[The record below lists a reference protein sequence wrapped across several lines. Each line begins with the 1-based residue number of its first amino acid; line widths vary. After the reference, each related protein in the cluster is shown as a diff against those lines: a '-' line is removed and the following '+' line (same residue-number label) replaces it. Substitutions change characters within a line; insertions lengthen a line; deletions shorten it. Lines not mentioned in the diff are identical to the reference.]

1 MKRNLKKGT
10 ALLLTGTIFMSTLST
25 TAFAAEPA
33 KEQTLPLSVSLSTS
47 QDNTDDFSMSLD
59 DMNVFQ
65 KEFYKSLDEQGVNID
80 GVGIQTRGVKSKAAK
95 QAAKIMLKKLYK
107 IGSKSFNK
115 AIKNAAKKIPNKK
128 VAEKITS
135 VVTYDKIS
143 AILNIVANVEGTITD
158 ALKSQIVKLGIP
170 SVAADV
176 IARAVVFVLL

>member
-1 MKRNLKKGT
+1 
-10 ALLLTGTIFMSTLST
+10 
-25 TAFAAEPA
+25 
-33 KEQTLPLSVSLSTS
+33 
-47 QDNTDDFSMSLD
+47 
-59 DMNVFQ
+59 
-65 KEFYKSLDEQGVNID
+65 
-80 GVGIQTRGVKSKAAK
+80 
-95 QAAKIMLKKLYK
+95 MLKKLYK

>member
-33 KEQTLPLSVSLSTS
+33 KEQTLPPSVSLSTS

-80 GVGIQTRGVKSKAAK
+80 GVGIQTRG
-95 QAAKIMLKKLYK
+95 IMV
-107 IGSKSFNK
+107 S
-115 AIKNAAKKIPNKK
+115 
-128 VAEKITS
+128 
-135 VVTYDKIS
+135 
-143 AILNIVANVEGTITD
+143 
-158 ALKSQIVKLGIP
+158 
-170 SVAADV
+170 
-176 IARAVVFVLL
+176 